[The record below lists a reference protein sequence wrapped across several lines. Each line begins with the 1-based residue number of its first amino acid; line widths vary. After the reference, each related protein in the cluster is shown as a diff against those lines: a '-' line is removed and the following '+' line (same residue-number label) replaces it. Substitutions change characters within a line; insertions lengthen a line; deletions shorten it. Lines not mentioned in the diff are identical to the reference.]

1 MDRSVIRSQIVGIVV
16 DEQATLDARQ
26 EAVFFFCIGEK
37 LFYLI
42 FFDTFFFFF
51 CFHVR
56 FS

>member
-26 EAVFFFCIGEK
+26 EAVFFFIGEN
-37 LFYLI
+37 
-42 FFDTFFFFF
+42 FFFFFFLTLSFNFF